1 MIVLDKLFGA
11 TSLTFGGPDY
21 RTLLVTSV
29 GIDESTGIMR
39 GGDNGGVALI

>member
-1 MIVLDKLFGA
+1 MLDKLFGP
-11 TSLTFGGPDY
+11 TSLTFGGPEY

-39 GGDNGGVALI
+39 EGDNGGVALI